1 MPAPQLIKMLWD
13 WPENQSL
20 FCFFPMGIAGDL
32 AQTL

>member
-1 MPAPQLIKMLWD
+1 LWD